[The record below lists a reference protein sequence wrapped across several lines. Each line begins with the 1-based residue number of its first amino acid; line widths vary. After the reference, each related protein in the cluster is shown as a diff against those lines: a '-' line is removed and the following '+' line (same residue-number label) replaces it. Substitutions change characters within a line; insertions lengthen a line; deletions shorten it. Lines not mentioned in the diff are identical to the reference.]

1 MGAFQYTECMRML
14 LSEEPPMDLS
24 FVRLIKAGKPGPDNR
39 GIYCDDDGVFIGP
52 DCALIRAETDCVSQ
66 SLLQRR

>member
-1 MGAFQYTECMRML
+1 MERFFTAFTQ
-14 LSEEPPMDLS
+14 
-24 FVRLIKAGKPGPDNR
+24 AGKPVPDNR

-52 DCALIRAETDCVSQ
+52 DCALVGAKTDCVSQ